1 MRTSALATTAPLESC
16 TVPVM
21 APVAPPWAKV
31 MPTSEIAS
39 SAQQRNLLTDL
50 DIHPSPEKRRV
61 CFRYRLGTMKGQDL
75 KQRDEPALPDCKI
88 IAFSRRAVAHMNE
101 SRSCGCRHVP
111 KPTNLL
117 KVSHRLLETERISN
131 PWKGSTI

>member
-31 MPTSEIAS
+31 MPTSEIAH

-50 DIHPSPEKRRV
+50 DIHPSPEKPRV
-61 CFRYRLGTMKGQDL
+61 TFRYPLGTMNRQDL
-75 KQRDEPALPDCKI
+75 KRRDEPDLPDCKNNCVFETSSAPHERVLI
-88 IAFSRRAVAHMNE
+88 
-101 SRSCGCRHVP
+101 
-111 KPTNLL
+111 L
-117 KVSHRLLETERISN
+117 RLQARPQAN
-131 PWKGSTI
+131 